1 MNNNSAVNSPHDEY
15 TPCIF
20 EQMFS
25 YPVSACATAI
35 TSVTVFGNL
44 LVCLAILD
52 NRHLRNNPTNL
63 LILFLALSDFL
74 AAIVVMPFGIELLF
88 RIDFE
93 WYHGEAFCIIWQ
105 VMYLNTIPISIFSLL
120 AISVD
125 RYKTLRD
132 PLARFETSQFMTQ

>member
-35 TSVTVFGNL
+35 TSVAVFGNL
-44 LVCLAILD
+44 LVCLAILA

-63 LILFLALSDFL
+63 FILSLALSDFL
-74 AAIVVMPFGIELLF
+74 AAIVVMPFDIELLF

-132 PLARFETSQFMTQ
+132 PLARFKTSQFMTQ

>member
-1 MNNNSAVNSPHDEY
+1 MNNNSAVNLPHDEY

-20 EQMFS
+20 EQTFS

-35 TSVTVFGNL
+35 TSVAVFGNF
-44 LVCLAILD
+44 LVCLAILA

-63 LILFLALSDFL
+63 FILSLALSDFL
-74 AAIVVMPFGIELLF
+74 AAIIVMPFDIELLF

-93 WYHGEAFCIIWQ
+93 WNHGEAFCIIWQ
-105 VMYLNTIPISIFSLL
+105 VVYLITIPISVFSLL